1 MRILSRSTAAASLLA
16 IAMAIAL
23 PRTAA
28 AEPIAITSGNMETQI
43 INGVARVLFEG
54 DAFLLQLGVEGF
66 RASIAMTC
74 SPCTPGSTVDLGG
87 AFDLP
92 TASGR
97 ALVDGVTY
105 PTIFADGMTGTFTT
119 PSVQIN
125 GSTTTTVT
133 LPFSFSGTVN
143 GYLLDPFVHGLT
155 EPAFTKMLTGRG
167 TATAT
172 FAFTDEDG
180 PLFST
185 NFVRY
190 DFTDAAPV
198 PEPATMLLC
207 GLGCAL
213 LGVRRRKAHQEN

>member
-1 MRILSRSTAAASLLA
+1 
-16 IAMAIAL
+16 
-23 PRTAA
+23 
-28 AEPIAITSGNMETQI
+28 
-43 INGVARVLFEG
+43 
-54 DAFLLQLGVEGF
+54 
-66 RASIAMTC
+66 
-74 SPCTPGSTVDLGG
+74 
-87 AFDLP
+87 
-92 TASGR
+92 
-97 ALVDGVTY
+97 
-105 PTIFADGMTGTFTT
+105 
-119 PSVQIN
+119 
-125 GSTTTTVT
+125 VT

-185 NFVRY
+185 NFMRY
-190 DFTDAAPV
+190 DFNEAAPV

-213 LGVRRRKAHQEN
+213 LGARRRKAHQEN